1 MVNVLENK
9 AKVISGIGESDFNYL
24 VPVLFD
30 TRNYL
35 FLQCKKKFIL
45 LLKHIW
51 WLKAAYGEDWQW
63 NRRMK
68 NIDMNTVPSPWKHS
82 IVSRQI
88 SAALYVPLYT
98 VSLSKSDCKL
108 K

>member
-51 WLKAAYGEDWQW
+51 
-63 NRRMK
+63 
-68 NIDMNTVPSPWKHS
+68 
-82 IVSRQI
+82 
-88 SAALYVPLYT
+88 
-98 VSLSKSDCKL
+98 
-108 K
+108 